1 MTVDTQTTEYT
12 FDATGK
18 KLGRLA
24 TDIAQVLMGKNDP
37 AARRNKVPVVQVTV
51 TNAAQMNVTEKK
63 ATTKEYTRYTQYPGG
78 LRRETLGD
86 VATKKGYAE
95 VLRRA
100 VKGMLPKNK
109 LQSIMLKN
117 LNITE

>member
-1 MTVDTQTTEYT
+1 MATETQTKEYT
-12 FDATGK
+12 FDATGL

-24 TDIAQVLMGKNDP
+24 TDIAQILMGKNDP
-37 AARRNKVPVVQVTV
+37 SARRHVVPAVSVVVS
-51 TNAAQMNVTEKK
+51 NAGQMNVSDKK
-63 ATTKEYTRYTQYPGG
+63 AATKEYTRYTQYPGG

-86 VATKKGYAE
+86 VAAKKGHAE

-109 LQSIMLKN
+109 LQSVMLKN
-117 LNITE
+117 LTITE

>member
-1 MTVDTQTTEYT
+1 MTTETKQTEYT

-24 TDIAQVLMGKNDP
+24 TDVAQVLMGKNDP
-37 AARRNKVPVVQVTV
+37 SARRNTVPSVSVTV
-51 TNAAQMNVTEKK
+51 TNAASLAITDKK
-63 ATTKEYTRYTQYPGG
+63 ADTKEYTRYTQYPGG

-86 VATKKGYAE
+86 VTAKKGYAE
-95 VLRRA
+95 VVRRA

-109 LQSIMLKN
+109 LQSHMLKN
-117 LNITE
+117 LNVTE